1 MKILLLTKYSRMGA
15 SSRLRYLQ
23 YLPALNA
30 NGLDVTVSNFLND
43 TYLSDFY
50 LNGQRSFFSI
60 AKCYFRRFVIV
71 LSVFK
76 YDLIWIEKEIFPY
89 FPALVERLLRIFG
102 IAYVVDYDDAIFHN
116 YDLSDNVF
124 IRTFMRRKIDVVMR
138 NATCVLAGNEY
149 LAARARAAG
158 APYVELIPTVVDLVR
173 YSPRAH
179 LVSVRPVIGWIGS
192 PATQRYL
199 VGISDALKKA
209 CQQHNAR
216 LMLVGATEQM
226 VAEFSGLDIDIVPWS
241 EASEVE
247 LIRQMDIGIMPLPDG
262 PWEKGK
268 CAYKLIQYMACSV
281 PVIASPVGVNID
293 VVNGSLCGLL
303 ADDSAQWEAALLQLL
318 ESPEQRLLLGNA
330 GRKAVENRYSLQVQ
344 APLLR
349 QIFNSAIQPGRV

>member
-1 MKILLLTKYSRMGA
+1 
-15 SSRLRYLQ
+15 
-23 YLPALNA
+23 
-30 NGLDVTVSNFLND
+30 
-43 TYLSDFY
+43 
-50 LNGQRSFFSI
+50 
-60 AKCYFRRFVIV
+60 
-71 LSVFK
+71 
-76 YDLIWIEKEIFPY
+76 
-89 FPALVERLLRIFG
+89 
-102 IAYVVDYDDAIFHN
+102 
-116 YDLSDNVF
+116 
-124 IRTFMRRKIDVVMR
+124 
-138 NATCVLAGNEY
+138 
-149 LAARARAAG
+149 
-158 APYVELIPTVVDLVR
+158 
-173 YSPRAH
+173 
-179 LVSVRPVIGWIGS
+179 
-192 PATQRYL
+192 
-199 VGISDALKKA
+199 
-209 CQQHNAR
+209 
-216 LMLVGATEQM
+216 MLVGATEKM
-226 VAEFSGLDIDIVPWS
+226 SAEFSGLDIEIVPWS